1 MQDWTGASQP
11 RTPGTEAAPE
21 AWTDPPSGPP
31 RGAKPAAALD
41 FLPDFLRLRA
51 RPLLSPDTR
60 VSLVC
65 LLPTPCGRA
74 PSPTAQTLVAP
85 DLPSA
90 GTRSVFWKL
99 GGGGGGG
106 AEGGWCYGGST
117 GGGAGLTC
125 LGCQLRRLGTP
136 RPWPSPL
143 ASKPWVPHLSDAD
156 NRREK

>member
-41 FLPDFLRLRA
+41 FLRLRA
-51 RPLLSPDTR
+51 RPLLSPDTQ

-65 LLPTPCGRA
+65 PLPTPCGRA

-85 DLPSA
+85 DLLSA
-90 GTRSVFWKL
+90 GTQSVFWKW
-99 GGGGGGG
+99 GGG

>member
-106 AEGGWCYGGST
+106 S
-117 GGGAGLTC
+117 GGGLVLWREHRWWSGTDVFGMPASSIRNAASLAKPLGL
-125 LGCQLRRLGTP
+125 
-136 RPWPSPL
+136 
-143 ASKPWVPHLSDAD
+143 
-156 NRREK
+156 